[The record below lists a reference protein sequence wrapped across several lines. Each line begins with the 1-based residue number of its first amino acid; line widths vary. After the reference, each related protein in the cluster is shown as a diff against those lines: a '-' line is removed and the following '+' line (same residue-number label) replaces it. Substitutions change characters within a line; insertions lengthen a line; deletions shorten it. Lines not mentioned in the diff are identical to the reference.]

1 MTLSTMQ
8 RPLIH
13 FCLDV
18 GALLT
23 FAYVYPNN
31 RALGTFAPHPD
42 SLITGGDLATSALV
56 RQWLLLSDHGFA
68 GECGSSPGLPV
79 PYQL

>member
-31 RALGTFAPHPD
+31 RALGTLAPHPD